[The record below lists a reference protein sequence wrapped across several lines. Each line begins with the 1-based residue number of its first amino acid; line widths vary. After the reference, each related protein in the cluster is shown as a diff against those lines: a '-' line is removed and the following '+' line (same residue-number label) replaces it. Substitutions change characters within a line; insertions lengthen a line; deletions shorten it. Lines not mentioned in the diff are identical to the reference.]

1 MFKDN
6 LEILDTSTKLNSR
19 RSSTSQNFY
28 SAKHPYSS
36 SAFKLTLKSGNINL
50 LTDSSAA
57 KAAPICEHLKKTNV

>member
-36 SAFKLTLKSGNINL
+36 SAFKLTLKSGVNL
-50 LTDSSAA
+50 DSSAA
-57 KAAPICEHLKKTNV
+57 KPAAMCDYLKKTNV